1 MKHWAGD
8 VQLRM
13 TLRICR
19 QGCVILALSL
29 GGCQTLDSS
38 PIPLMDDWG
47 PSPATNSDQAT
58 GAIGDTSLPDTSEK
72 KRTAYIDGTGNF
84 LGEAASQPE
93 TLLSSQD
100 DITLNLVNVPIRQAA
115 KTILGDI
122 LSVNYTVDSSIDG
135 NVTIQ
140 TSEPVSASEGIALF
154 EAALKS
160 NNATL
165 TRKGSVYQIISA
177 DRAIAKSTIT
187 IGKDK
192 PSNQAFG
199 SLLRIVQF
207 DYISAREMKRVLE
220 PMAHSGGIVDVDPA
234 RNTMTLSGNPREIAS
249 LLETISIF
257 DVDVMKGMSF
267 AMIPVETST
276 PSIIADELR
285 EVFATGKEGP
295 MAGMVRFM
303 PNKRLGTILVISPQR
318 EYLSRAEAWIKR
330 LDAQASGG
338 ERQFYTYK
346 VQNRQAQELV
356 DVITSMLNPGAHT
369 SSRNVTPQSRESVG
383 STLDQNG
390 FRSGQGLYATDSENT
405 AAVDPETSSPTATQ
419 LQLNEDGKAAFTV
432 VADPTKNTILT
443 EATPKDYRRI
453 LRLIKTLDVMPNQVL
468 IEATIAEVTLT
479 DELSFG
485 IRWYFKEKAST
496 FTFSDSAAGSLAS
509 VFPGFSYALAMSNV
523 EATLNALSGVTNIN
537 IVSSPSLTVMDN
549 KTALLQIGDQVPII
563 TQSAANV
570 DDPNAT
576 IVNSVSYRDTGV
588 ILSITPQINESGRVH
603 LDIEQEVS
611 SVAATR
617 TSGIDSPTI
626 RQRKVKTSVVV
637 NDGEAIALGGL
648 IQRSQTSGRTQIP
661 IVGDIPVLGSIFREK
676 NDDLEKTELL
686 ILLKPYVM
694 RSQDEA
700 RQITQ
705 EFKNEFVARVLDERD
720 RLQSIERNFKRIVD

>member
-1 MKHWAGD
+1 VEG
-8 VQLRM
+8 
-13 TLRICR
+13 
-19 QGCVILALSL
+19 S
-29 GGCQTLDSS
+29 
-38 PIPLMDDWG
+38 
-47 PSPATNSDQAT
+47 
-58 GAIGDTSLPDTSEK
+58 
-72 KRTAYIDGTGNF
+72 GNF
-84 LGEAASQPE
+84 LGNEPSQSP
-93 TLLSSQD
+93 LALSSQED
-100 DITLNLVNVPIRQAA
+100 DITLNLVDVPIRQAA

-122 LSVNYTVDSSIDG
+122 LSVNYTVDSSISG

-140 TSEPVSASEGIALF
+140 TSAPVAASAAIELF

-160 NNATL
+160 NNAAL
-165 TRKGSVYQIISA
+165 SLKGSVYQIISS
-177 DRAIAKSTIT
+177 DRALANSTIS
-187 IGKDK
+187 IGKRT
-192 PSNQAFG
+192 PSEQAVG
-199 SLLRIVQF
+199 ATLRIVQL
-207 DYISAREMKRVLE
+207 DYISAREMKRILE

-234 RNTMTLSGNPREIAS
+234 RNTITLSGNPQDIAS
-249 LLETISIF
+249 LLETISVF

-267 AMIPVETST
+267 AMIPVETSA

-285 EVFATGKEGP
+285 EVFATGQEGP
-295 MAGMVRFM
+295 MAGMVRFL
-303 PNKRLGTILVISPQR
+303 PNQRLGTILVISPQR

-330 LDAQASGG
+330 LDAQASGS

-356 DVITSMLNPGAHT
+356 EVITSMLNPGARST
-369 SSRNVTPQSRESVG
+369 RRNVTPQSRESIG
-383 STLDQNG
+383 STFGQNG
-390 FRSGQGLYATDSENT
+390 FQTGQGLSATDYDDAVATDPGNST
-405 AAVDPETSSPTATQ
+405 PAAVQ
-419 LQLNEDGKAAFTV
+419 LQLNEDDKATFNV

-468 IEATIAEVTLT
+468 IEATIAEVSLT
-479 DELSFG
+479 DELRFG
-485 IRWYFKEKAST
+485 IRWYFKEQAST
-496 FTFSDSAAGSLAS
+496 FKFSDHAAGSLAS

-563 TQSAANV
+563 TQSAASVENP
-570 DDPNAT
+570 DAT

-603 LDIEQEVS
+603 LEIEQEVS
-611 SVAATR
+611 SVSTTQ

-648 IQRSQTSGRTQIP
+648 IQKSQTTGRTQIP
-661 IVGDIPVLGSIFREK
+661 IIGDIPVLGSVFKEK

-694 RSQDEA
+694 RNLIEA
-700 RQITQ
+700 RQITE
-705 EFKNEFVARVLDERD
+705 EFKDEFASRVLDQREETRSLERG
-720 RLQSIERNFKRIVD
+720 INRIID

>member
-1 MKHWAGD
+1 MR
-8 VQLRM
+8 L
-13 TLRICR
+13 
-19 QGCVILALSL
+19 CVILTLYL
-29 GGCQTLDSS
+29 GGCQTFDSY
-38 PIPLMDDWG
+38 PIPISAGDDW
-47 PSPATNSDQAT
+47 PASAAANSGQVT
-58 GAIGDTSLPDTSEK
+58 GAIGDTNLPETAEK
-72 KRTAYIDGTGNF
+72 KETAYIEGTGNF
-84 LGEAASQPE
+84 LGEAPSPSGIQP
-93 TLLSSQD
+93 SSRD
-100 DITLNLVNVPIRQAA
+100 DITLNLVDVPIRQAA

-122 LSVNYTVDSSIDG
+122 LSVNYTVDSSISG

-140 TSEPVSASEGIALF
+140 TSDPVTASAAIALF
-154 EAALKS
+154 ESALKS
-160 NNATL
+160 NNAAL
-165 TRKGSVYQIISA
+165 TQKGSVYQVISA
-177 DRAIAKSTIT
+177 DRALENSRIST
-187 IGKDK
+187 GKTK
-192 PSNQAFG
+192 PSKQEFG
-199 SLLRIVQF
+199 STLRIVQL
-207 DYISAREMKRVLE
+207 DYISALEMKRVLE
-220 PMAHSGGIVDVDPA
+220 PLAHSGGIVDVDSA
-234 RNTMTLSGNPREIAS
+234 RNTITLSGGSQEIAS

-267 AMIPVETST
+267 AMVPVETST
-276 PSIIADELR
+276 PSVIADELR

-295 MAGMVRFM
+295 MAGMVSFL

-318 EYLSRAEAWIKR
+318 EYLSRAEAWVKR

-356 DVITSMLNPGAHT
+356 DVITSMLNPGAHA
-369 SSRNVTPQSRESVG
+369 SRRNVTPQSRESVG
-383 STLDQNG
+383 STYDRSG
-390 FRSGQGLYATDSENT
+390 FRFGQGGAGTDYQDA
-405 AAVDPETSSPTATQ
+405 AAVESESFSPSPGAAQ
-419 LQLNEDGKAAFTV
+419 LQLNDDGKAAFTV

-443 EATPKDYRRI
+443 EAAPKDYRRI

-479 DELSFG
+479 DELRFG

-496 FTFSDSAAGSLAS
+496 FTFSDSPFGSLAS
-509 VFPGFSYALAMSNV
+509 VFPGFSYALAMPNV

-563 TQSAANV
+563 TQSAASV
-570 DDPNAT
+570 EDPNAT
-576 IVNSVSYRDTGV
+576 IINSVSYRDTGV

-611 SVAATR
+611 SVAATQ

-648 IQRSQTSGRTQIP
+648 IQKSLSSSRAQVP

-700 RQITQ
+700 RQITR
-705 EFKNEFVARVLDERD
+705 EFRSEFAARILDDRD
-720 RLQSIERNFKRIVD
+720 RLQAVERNVKRIAD